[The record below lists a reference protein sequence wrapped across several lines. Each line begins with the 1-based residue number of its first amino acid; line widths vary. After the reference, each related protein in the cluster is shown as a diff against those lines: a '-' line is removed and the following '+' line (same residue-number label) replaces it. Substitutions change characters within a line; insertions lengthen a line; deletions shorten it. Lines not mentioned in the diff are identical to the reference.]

1 MRVLLTGAT
10 GFIGRR
16 LATRLIARGDSVLA
30 VGRRPCRIAGA
41 EEIPLPHLEP
51 ERIEMA
57 LQRTSFDG
65 VVHLAAAGVNPAE
78 RDEKA
83 LMTMNSVLPGMMI
96 SIAAKRGAK
105 AVVTAGSCAEYQ
117 AAPVEEALTEQSAL
131 ETRKLYGASKAA
143 GGILALAQGAGHGI
157 PVAVVRLFNVF
168 GPGEAPYRL
177 LPSLLQSLTAGRPV
191 RLSAGTQV
199 RDFVYIDDVCAGLMA
214 VLETS
219 IRHGLPSAAYNL
231 ATGKGNTVAD
241 FARATARLMG
251 ADEAL
256 LEFNAL
262 PFRPDDMPYVVG
274 DASLLKQHCGW
285 TAAFTMKDGI
295 AAAIQEY
302 QAARLDTKAS
312 RWRPDSC
319 T

>member
-1 MRVLLTGAT
+1 MRILLTGAT

-41 EEIPLPHLEP
+41 EDMQVPHLEP
-51 ERIEMA
+51 ESIERA
-57 LQRTSFDG
+57 LERTSFDA
-65 VVHLAAAGVNPAE
+65 VVHLAAAGVNPAD
-78 RDEKA
+78 RDEKT
-83 LMTMNSVLPGMMI
+83 LMTMNSILPGMMI

-105 AVVTAGSCAEYQ
+105 AVVMTGSCAEYQ
-117 AAPVEEALTEQSAL
+117 AVRVEEALTEQSAL

-143 GGILALAQGAGHGI
+143 GGILALAQGAVHHI

-177 LPSLLQSLTAGRPV
+177 LPSLLQSLIAGRPIG
-191 RLSAGTQV
+191 LSAGTQV
-199 RDFVYIDDVCAGLMA
+199 RDFIYIDDVCAGLVA

-219 IRHGLPSAAYNL
+219 IRHELPSGAYNL

-241 FARATARLMG
+241 FARATSRLTG

-262 PFRPDDMPYVVG
+262 PLRPDDMPYVLG
-274 DASLLKQHCGW
+274 DASLLKKHCGW
-285 TAAFTMKDGI
+285 TPTFTMKDGI
-295 AAAIQEY
+295 AAAIREY
-302 QAARLDTKAS
+302 PSAVLHQS
-312 RWRPDSC
+312 I
-319 T
+319 

>member
-1 MRVLLTGAT
+1 
-10 GFIGRR
+10 
-16 LATRLIARGDSVLA
+16 LIARGDSVLA

-57 LQRTSFDG
+57 LRRISFDA

-78 RDEKA
+78 RDEKT

-143 GGILALAQGAGHGI
+143 GAILALAQGAVHHI

-177 LPSLLQSLTAGRPV
+177 LPSLLQCLIAGRPI
-191 RLSAGTQV
+191 RLSAGSQV
-199 RDFVYIDDVCAGLMA
+199 RDFVYIDDVCAGLVA
-214 VLETS
+214 VLQRS
-219 IRHGLPSAAYNL
+219 IRHELPSGAYNL

-241 FARATARLMG
+241 FARATARLTG

-256 LEFNAL
+256 LKFNAL
-262 PFRPDDMPYVVG
+262 PLRPDDMPYVVG
-274 DASLLKQHCGW
+274 DASLLEKHCGW
-285 TAAFTMKDGI
+285 TPAFTMQDGI
-295 AAAIQEY
+295 AAAIREY
-302 QAARLDTKAS
+302 PSAVPHQS
-312 RWRPDSC
+312 I
-319 T
+319 